1 MMDINNELGTV
12 EISEEVLCT
21 ISSVAAGEVD
31 GVAGLSATLGNNIK
45 DLLTK
50 KYAGKGIGI
59 EFVDEGL
66 VITANIVVKYKY
78 NVQDVAVKVQDAILS
93 AISDMT
99 NYEVSAVNVN
109 VVNIQISAEA

>member
-1 MMDINNELGTV
+1 MDLSNELGTV

-21 ISSVAAGEVD
+21 ISSVAAGEVE
-31 GVAGLSATLGNNIK
+31 GVAGLAASLSNNIK

-50 KYAGKGIGI
+50 KYAGKGIAVEMTEG
-59 EFVDEGL
+59 GL
-66 VITANIVVKYKY
+66 VITANIVVKYKF

-109 VVNIQISAEA
+109 VVNIQSTAEA